1 MVPKLNCYG
10 NLMKLLILGV
20 REAFHPNAV
29 LELSTVGVGEVKIL
43 GLESNLFLAINAEG
57 QLYGEADELSEAV
70 VFVEKTHGAYLVY
83 LR

>member
-1 MVPKLNCYG
+1 
-10 NLMKLLILGV
+10 MKLLILGV

-57 QLYGEADELSEAV
+57 QLYGEADEHSEAV